1 MPNLAPLFL
10 ERLNEIF
17 GTSLTAAVVKTFVER
32 PTTFRV
38 NTLKATREEVL
49 EKLQQEGFK
58 LRRVPWFGDAFI
70 LDNKKLGELQKLAL
84 YQEGKIYVQ
93 SLASMVPPIVLK
105 PVAGEKV
112 LDLTAAPGSKTSQM
126 AALMKNTGELVA
138 NDNNPIR
145 SERLAHTMKI
155 MGVNKE
161 GFLKLEQVDGWKLAE
176 QYPNYFDKI
185 LIDVPCTAEAR
196 FIMGEPRTFSFWNE
210 RNIKEHAFIQKKLL
224 FAGWAMLKP
233 GGTLVYST
241 CTFAPEENER
251 QISRFMG
258 EVGKAVI
265 IEPIALPQ
273 LQAGPILKE
282 WKDEKVLF
290 GTQKTLRIVP
300 TKDIEGF
307 YIAKLKKVSVLQSL
321 AQP

>member
-1 MPNLAPLFL
+1 MPSFAPSFL

-17 GTSLTAAVVKTFVER
+17 GTSLTTTVVKTFVER

-38 NTLKATREEVL
+38 NTLKVTREEVL

-58 LRRVPWFGDAFI
+58 LRRVPWFADAFI
-70 LDNKKLGELQKLAL
+70 LDNKKLSELQKLSL

-93 SLASMVPPIVLK
+93 SLASMVPPVVLAPK
-105 PVAGEKV
+105 AGEKV
-112 LDLTAAPGSKTSQM
+112 LDLTAAPGSKASQM

-138 NDNNPIR
+138 NDNNEIR
-145 SERLAHTMKI
+145 FQRLEHTMRI
-155 MGVNKE
+155 MGVGQT
-161 GFLKLEQVDGWKLAE
+161 GFLRLENCDGWKLTE
-176 QYPNYFDKI
+176 KYPLYFDKV

-196 FIMGEPRTFSFWNE
+196 FVSGEPRTFSFWNE

-224 FAGWAMLKP
+224 FAGWEMLKP

-251 QISRFMG
+251 QISRFIT
-258 EVGKAVI
+258 EVGKAVSV
-265 IEPIALPQ
+265 EPIALSQ
-273 LQAGPILKE
+273 LQLGPIMKMWKE
-282 WKDEKVLF
+282 EKILF
-290 GTQKTLRIVP
+290 STQKTLRIVP

-307 YIAKLKKVSVLQSL
+307 YVAKLRKVL
-321 AQP
+321 